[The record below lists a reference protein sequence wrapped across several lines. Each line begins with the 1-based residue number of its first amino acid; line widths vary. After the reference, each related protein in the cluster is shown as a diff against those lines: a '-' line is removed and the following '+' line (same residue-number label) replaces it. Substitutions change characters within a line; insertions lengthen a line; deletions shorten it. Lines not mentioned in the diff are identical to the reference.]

1 MVGAQGAIA
10 GLVRSGSDGWMFRF
24 ACCRPVVAAIALT
37 LVASTGVVGTS
48 IASASRPLT
57 TPEGPTYEPKFETT
71 ACDGVVPADPRVEC
85 GVLTVPVDRD
95 HPKQGDVTLPVAIIR
110 SGDPDPLPDPIVF
123 FAGGPGGPARI
134 STRLLM
140 EVNVGGRR
148 DVIVFDQRGTGQST
162 PSLDC
167 PEQLEIVW
175 QTFGAARD
183 PQAEAD
189 GFREA
194 LASCRKRLVS
204 EGVDL
209 DAYDTSTTTDDV
221 ADLRT
226 ALGIKR
232 WNLFGVSY
240 GTMVALEMLRRH
252 PEGVRSA
259 VIDSVIPTDEP
270 AGASQHLKVAE
281 RALAKL
287 FSGCASDPKCS
298 AAYPTLEDDFDA
310 LVEEWNAQPFEVT
323 ATDPTGQP
331 RQLVITGD
339 DLVAAVWNAMY
350 NNNVIPLL
358 PSLVGQLRARGEVA
372 GTFVPQLVAAGVNQL
387 TVGAEAMGS
396 AVICADRQ
404 RLIGPDQDKVIADN
418 PRFAGL
424 LSLRTREDAC
434 DVMRVKSVP
443 AAFNQPVRSNV
454 PVLVYGDEYDPVTPP
469 ENSRRAARTL
479 DNSTF
484 VATHGLG
491 HGVTRKSECTLEI
504 FGAFLTDP
512 TTPVDITCAS
522 DMLGPAWAA

>member
-1 MVGAQGAIA
+1 MSTIPLARRA
-10 GLVRSGSDGWMFRF
+10 LVRVTSTTF
-24 ACCRPVVAAIALT
+24 AVITALT
-37 LVASTGVVGTS
+37 LALSTGFVATVP
-48 IASASRPLT
+48 ASASSAT
-57 TPEGPTYEPKFETT
+57 TPHAPKYTPKFEPGP
-71 ACDGVVPADPRVEC
+71 CDGVAPVDPRVEC

-95 HPKQGDVTLPVAIIR
+95 HPKRGDVTLPVATIR
-110 SGDPDPLPDPIVF
+110 SADPDPLPDPIIF
-123 FAGGPGGPARI
+123 FAGGPGGPGRLIARRI
-134 STRLLM
+134 MDLNL
-140 EVNVGGRR
+140 GGRR
-148 DVIVFDQRGTGQST
+148 DVILFDQRGTGQST

-167 PEQLEIVW
+167 AEQVEVVW
-175 QTFGAARD
+175 QTFGAARE

-189 GFREA
+189 GFREV

-209 DAYDTSTTTDDV
+209 DAYATSTTTDDV
-221 ADLRT
+221 ADLRS

-259 VIDSVIPTDEP
+259 VIDSVIPTDEA
-270 AGASQHLKVAE
+270 AGSSQHLKVAK
-281 RALAKL
+281 RVLAKL
-287 FSGCASDPKCS
+287 FSGCAGDPKCS
-298 AAYPTLEDDFDA
+298 AAYPTLEEDFDA

-339 DLVAAVWNAMY
+339 DLVAAVWSAMY

-358 PSLVGQLRARGEVA
+358 PSLVGQLRARGDAA
-372 GTFVPQLVAAGVNQL
+372 GTFVPQLVVAGVNQL
-387 TVGAEAMGS
+387 TQGAEAMGS

-404 RLIGPDQDKVIADN
+404 RLIGPDQDKVIANN
-418 PRFAGL
+418 PLFAGL
-424 LSLRTREDAC
+424 LSVRTREDAC

-443 AAFNQPVRSNV
+443 AAFNKPVRSNL

-469 ENSRRAARTL
+469 ANGRRAARTL
-479 DNSTF
+479 PRSTF

-491 HGVTRKSECTLEI
+491 HGAVLKNECALGI

-512 TTPVDITCAS
+512 TAPVDITCTKE
-522 DMLGPAWAA
+522 MLGPAWVT